1 MTLRNVIATFG
12 TPSAVVL
19 ALLAVVAG
27 AVLLSLSSPASVQ
40 GAPDREEI
48 WSATLT
54 VGSGSN
60 AKGYAN
66 GAYGSLSD
74 TSFRLGS
81 DNVAVLA
88 LVESPSPSRTL
99 RLALDSEL
107 TPSHLLAMNLHV
119 GEMPAPFFLSAYMED
134 ATNNHVY
141 TWTAASNFGWTDG
154 QTIAVSITALPI
166 ITIEAVTAQVQ
177 HKKIAEFRFTRTGS
191 THEEQSFNL
200 HFSETGETVTTKFR
214 SGQRTLTLYHWAS
227 DTDSSN
233 NPVCS
238 ITWSVMAGADYIAGD
253 PSEAMVDIEGPGT
266 TCM

>member
-1 MTLRNVIATFG
+1 MTLRNAIATFG

-19 ALLAVVAG
+19 ALIAVVAG

-40 GAPDREEI
+40 GASDREEI

-60 AKGYAN
+60 AKGYA
-66 GAYGSLSD
+66 GGTYGSLSD

-99 RLALDSEL
+99 HLALDTEL
-107 TPSHLLAMNLHV
+107 TPSQLLAMHLNV
-119 GEMPAPFFLSAYMED
+119 GGIASPFAFATYMED
-134 ATNNHVY
+134 AAHNHVY
-141 TWTAASNFGWTDG
+141 TWTALQDFGWANG

-177 HKKIAEFRFTRTGS
+177 HKEIAEFRFTRTGS
-191 THEEQSFNL
+191 TDEEQRFNL
-200 HFSETGETVTTKFR
+200 HFSETGETVTSKFR
-214 SGQRTLTLYHWAS
+214 SGQRKLTLKHWAIE
-227 DTDSSN
+227 TDSSN

-238 ITWSVMAGADYIAGD
+238 ITWSVMAGTDYIVGD